1 MTEWKTHPK
10 FVNYEF
16 SSNGDVRSTF
26 DGRVRYLRGSTSD
39 RGYKSVSLSSNKLVV
54 KREYIHR
61 AVCELFN
68 GPQPAWSQ
76 CCRHLDGDKT
86 NNAASNIAWGTDKE
100 NEADKALHGTSPK
113 GEKNPMAILTRE
125 KVEQMRSIRASENK
139 PYYKIAKDFGVSTM
153 TAFKAVTLRA
163 WK

>member
-1 MTEWKTHPK
+1 MSSFVTTSFLAFSGWLALHPSRYRAIDFRVDGKTM
-10 FVNYEF
+10 
-16 SSNGDVRSTF
+16 
-26 DGRVRYLRGSTSD
+26 
-39 RGYKSVSLSSNKLVV
+39 

-61 AVCELFN
+61 VVCDLFN
-68 GPQPAWSQ
+68 GPQSKGTQ
-76 CCRHLDGDKT
+76 CRHLDGDKT
-86 NNAASNIAWGTDKE
+86 NNAASNLAWGTAKE
-100 NEADKALHGTSPK
+100 NSDDKVLHGTMGF